1 MSNLHNTTDST
12 FENDVLKAEGTVVV
26 DFWAEW
32 CGPCRQLGPVLD
44 QLADEMKGQV
54 TIVKLNIDDSP
65 MTPTKFGVR
74 GIPTMI
80 AFKNGQVVG
89 SKVGALPK
97 SEVQS
102 WLNSIG

>member
-1 MSNLHNTTDST
+1 MSKLHNTTDAK
-12 FENDVLKAEGTVVV
+12 FEQDVLQAKGTVVV

-44 QLADEMKGQV
+44 QVAESLQGKV
-54 TIVKLNIDDSP
+54 TIMKLNIDESP

-89 SKVGALPK
+89 TKVGALPK
-97 SEVQS
+97 SEVES